1 MKINLILLAS
11 GNSTRYGSNKLINT
25 KQGKPMVSLVLDTI
39 LNSQGF
45 LLRNS
50 SEEFY
55 WNQIIVVTQY
65 EEVATIANNLNQKNI
80 VVVKNSNPNKGISH
94 SISLGIRK
102 GDLDVDAYCFSVS
115 DQPFLTTS
123 TFKKLVQVYENKK
136 GIVAV
141 KSHNQKGSP
150 VVFNKKFKQ
159 DLLTLQ
165 GDVGGKNII
174 KRYPQETTW
183 VNIENKQELIDI
195 DTLEDWERS

>member
-50 SEEFY
+50 NEEFY

-80 VVVKNSNPNKGISH
+80 VVVKNLNSNKGISH

-115 DQPFLTTS
+115 DQPFLTIS